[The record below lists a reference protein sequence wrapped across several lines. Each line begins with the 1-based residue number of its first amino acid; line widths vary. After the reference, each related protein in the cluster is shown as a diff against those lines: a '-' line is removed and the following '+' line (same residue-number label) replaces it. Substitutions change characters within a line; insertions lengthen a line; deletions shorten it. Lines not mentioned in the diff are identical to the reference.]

1 MAADKS
7 LAKTFMF
14 ADLLPYTRTKDSK
27 VQYLGI
33 LLLFLDMIVL
43 GLLNSFS
50 FPVSAKRKGIYTE
63 QALFIEQILINLE
76 FSQNDTLNHFFYAL
90 GCVN

>member
-1 MAADKS
+1 MC
-7 LAKTFMF
+7 

-43 GLLNSFS
+43 GLFNSFS
-50 FPVSAKRKGIYTE
+50 FPVPVTRKGTETE
-63 QALFIEQILINLE
+63 QALFIEQV
-76 FSQNDTLNHFFYAL
+76 L
-90 GCVN
+90 GTYGLS